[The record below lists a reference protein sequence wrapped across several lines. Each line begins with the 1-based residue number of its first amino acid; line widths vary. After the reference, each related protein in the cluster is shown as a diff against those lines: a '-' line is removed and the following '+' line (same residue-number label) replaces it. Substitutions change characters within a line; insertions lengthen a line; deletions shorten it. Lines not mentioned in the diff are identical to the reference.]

1 MKTFLALLLASL
13 GLLTGCESVPANR
26 SVTMQR
32 IDNAILHR
40 AASEN
45 LVTKRLQEHQHQ
57 DGSAT

>member
-1 MKTFLALLLASL
+1 MKTILALLLASL

-32 IDNAILHR
+32 ADHAILYR

-45 LVTKRLQEHQHQ
+45 IVTKRLQELRHR
-57 DGSAT
+57 DGNST